1 MKWIVASLAPL
12 LATRVAHAD
21 QCASVSLE
29 MATHARNLIA
39 EHPRVVM
46 FCEPCGDR
54 VPGEPQD
61 MGSVSSGPGEVRF
74 NGEAI
79 DLAYTYVQTSPRR
92 YDNLAVLVGCPTVG
106 VSPSLRVEEA
116 TDRGIL
122 IVPDSSEAV
131 AIPRIPAVPA
141 SPMPEP
147 PVELAPTV
155 IVQATTTTGLG
166 WGEIAAGC
174 GATSLLWI
182 GALRLRRRRAHRP
195 RLG

>member
-1 MKWIVASLAPL
+1 MKLLAASLVIA
-12 LATRVAHAD
+12 AARIAHAD
-21 QCASVSLE
+21 QCANVSLE

-39 EHPRVVM
+39 DHPMVVM

-54 VPGEPQD
+54 VPGEPQE

-92 YDNLAVLVGCPTVG
+92 YDNLAVLVNCPTVG

-116 TDRGIL
+116 TDRGVL
-122 IVPDSSEAV
+122 IVPDSSAPVVLPPPPESAV
-131 AIPRIPAVPA
+131 
-141 SPMPEP
+141 P
-147 PVELAPTV
+147 PVELAPAV

>member
-1 MKWIVASLAPL
+1 MKWIVASLVVAS
-12 LATRVAHAD
+12 RVAHAD

-39 EHPRVVM
+39 EHQRVVM

-54 VPGEPQD
+54 VPGEPQE
-61 MGSVSSGPGEVRF
+61 MGSVSSGPGDVRF
-74 NGEAI
+74 NGEPI

-92 YDNLAVLVGCPTVG
+92 YDNLAALVGCPTVG

-116 TDRGIL
+116 TDRGVL

-131 AIPRIPAVPA
+131 AIPPVQA
-141 SPMPEP
+141 SPMPEA
-147 PVELAPTV
+147 PVPLAPTV

-166 WGEIAAGC
+166 WAEIAGGC

>member
-1 MKWIVASLAPL
+1 MKWIVASLL
-12 LATRVAHAD
+12 LATPIAGAEPCRSVAR
-21 QCASVSLE
+21 QLV
-29 MATHARNLIA
+29 A
-39 EHPRVVM
+39 EHPIAVT

-54 VPGEPQD
+54 VPGEP
-61 MGSVSSGPGEVRF
+61 GPITEVPD
-74 NGEAI
+74 

-92 YDNLAVLVGCPTVG
+92 YDNLAVLAGCTIAG
-106 VSPSLRVEEA
+106 VSPSLRVEDA
-116 TDRGIL
+116 TDRGVL

-131 AIPRIPAVPA
+131 AIP
-141 SPMPEP
+141 PMPQS
-147 PVELAPTV
+147 PVPLAPTV